1 MVDKKLAGHS
11 LAKCVKNPQRCGGWS
26 KLDSSEQLP
35 TAMFLPRIRAGANR
49 TSAIIMKQEP
59 ELPPLTDEQ
68 VDVLRRFALLEVS
81 REEMLRSLSGAFD
94 VNFDAKEE
102 TGKGVTQRRS
112 ANNRFPIPEPG
123 IVITRQHISNALERK
138 RFELI
143 SERDLVYWATIL
155 LLNDAY
161 VFDPGDEDLIAE
173 WLNDISFN
181 LDAS

>member
-1 MVDKKLAGHS
+1 MIS
-11 LAKCVKNPQRCGGWS
+11 
-26 KLDSSEQLP
+26 
-35 TAMFLPRIRAGANR
+35 
-49 TSAIIMKQEP
+49 EP
-59 ELPPLTDEQ
+59 EQPQLSQEQ
-68 VDVLRRFALLEVS
+68 MDVLRRYALFEVGMD
-81 REEMLRSLSGAFD
+81 EMLRIMNGAFD
-94 VNFDAKEE
+94 ISFDLKEQAG
-102 TGKGVTQRRS
+102 TGATQRRS

-123 IVITRQHISNALERK
+123 IVITREHLSNALERK

>member
-1 MVDKKLAGHS
+1 M
-11 LAKCVKNPQRCGGWS
+11 
-26 KLDSSEQLP
+26 
-35 TAMFLPRIRAGANR
+35 
-49 TSAIIMKQEP
+49 EP
-59 ELPPLTDEQ
+59 EPAQPPLTHDQLE
-68 VDVLRRFALLEVS
+68 VLRRYALFEVGLH
-81 REEMLRSLSGAFD
+81 EMLASLAGAFD
-94 VNFDAKEE
+94 IDFENNRENESAI
-102 TGKGVTQRRS
+102 TQRRS

-123 IVITRQHISNALERK
+123 IIITREHIANALERK

-143 SERDLVYWATIL
+143 SERDLVYWATVL